1 MKKTFVKILN
11 YSILLLLIFCFSKT
25 NAQTLNVPA
34 RSTSAMSG
42 TQFVNYI
49 TSMSL
54 TNRENAIFTEVMN
67 GNVPAFMRNMVPVN
81 SSATINST
89 VYTATY
95 FVIPDYLAIGCD
107 SDYFLC
113 PMTPMLA
120 QQIADQLAC
129 TLPTRKMVNNIWTA
143 ATVHLSPSTIAP
155 SPQMTTVPV
164 FATHDSTVWVQRSA
178 MLAAHPLG
186 ELVGGDKKDV
196 VISNII
202 YGYPAPGRVVI
213 YGWHYTS
220 GSPIQPLYNGHEET
234 YADYSHG
241 IRLVQLACTLN
252 GNATTVNDI
261 LTSSTYNTV
270 LSDEGAI
277 ATPRYPVGSPQVNT
291 PTSFCA
297 LRENSTSI
305 RVILTD
311 EPLNSGYFVQTSTN
325 GISFGAS
332 QTFADTNFLITNL
345 LPDSIYYIRIA
356 AFSNTD
362 TSAWSEVLGATPSS
376 FSERVLAVNG
386 FDRASTGNT
395 YNFIRQHG
403 KAISKSG
410 YLFSS
415 ATNDAV
421 LNGLVNLQSFAI
433 VDWISGD
440 ESTAN
445 ETFSTA
451 EQGKISSFL
460 NNGGKLFVSGAEI
473 AWDLDNKGSTADKS
487 FYNNYLKAQYVNDA
501 PNGQSATYYNITPVT
516 SQFFSNLPAF
526 SFDNGTHGTINVKYP
541 DVIIGLNGGINCFYY
556 TTLAINYS
564 GICYTGNFPS
574 GSVQGKLVNLGFP
587 FETVY
592 PDTSSKKLM
601 SRIMVYFEPTPTAT
615 LTASGPTAFCQ
626 GDSVILSA
634 AEDFGNT
641 YQWTLNGNNIVN
653 ETQNSLT
660 IHQSGNYAV
669 LVYHNGQVALSPTI
683 PITVNPNPVAGIT
696 TTDPTSFCADDSA
709 LLTATS
715 GSDYAFQWLLN
726 GTAIQGATNSAYNA
740 SLQGNY
746 SVSVTANTCN
756 SISNSIS
763 LTVLSAPIAFAGND
777 TSVCYGSYITLSATG
792 GCNYQW
798 NHSALQNTPFMPA
811 ATTTY
816 NVTVTNVSG
825 CSSTD
830 DITVVVHS
838 LPQTPTITQYNHYL
852 LSSLASSYQWY
863 DTNGALVGDTIQLL
877 IPQHDGIYYVIITD
891 SNGCSI
897 QSQPYNYVTTSI
909 IGVSDQEF
917 FSLYFDQS
925 LNNLLIRINSGDNY
939 QTSFILCDSKGNEL
953 FDKNILI
960 IGNQTTLI
968 NLSEFSSGIYF
979 VKFISDHCMQT
990 KKLVLVK

>member
-1 MKKTFVKILN
+1 
-11 YSILLLLIFCFSKT
+11 
-25 NAQTLNVPA
+25 
-34 RSTSAMSG
+34 
-42 TQFVNYI
+42 
-49 TSMSL
+49 MSL

-67 GNVPAFMRNMVPVN
+67 GNIPAFMRNMVPVN
-81 SSATINST
+81 SSATISGT

-95 FVIPDYLAIGCD
+95 YVIPDYLAIGCD

-113 PMTPMLA
+113 PMTPLLA
-120 QQIADQLAC
+120 QQIADQLTC
-129 TLPTRKMVNNIWTA
+129 TLPTRKMVNNIWTT

-155 SPQMTTVPV
+155 NPQMTTVPV

-178 MLAAHPLG
+178 VLAAHPLG

-297 LRENSTSI
+297 LRENSTSLRI
-305 RVILTD
+305 ILTD
-311 EPLNSGYFVQTSTN
+311 EPLNSGYFVQTSAN

-332 QTFADTNFLITNL
+332 QTFADTNFLLTNL
-345 LPDSIYYIRIA
+345 LSDSIYYIRIA

-362 TSAWSEVLGATPSS
+362 TSAWSEVLAATPSS
-376 FSERVLAVNG
+376 FSERVLVVNG
-386 FDRASTGNT
+386 FDRPSTGNT

-403 KAISKSG
+403 KAIYKSG

-421 LNGLVNLQSFAI
+421 LNGLVILQNFAI

-440 ESTAN
+440 ESTTN

-460 NNGGKLFVSGAEI
+460 NYGGKLFVSGSEI

-501 PNGQSATYYNITPVT
+501 PNGQSATYYNITPVA
-516 SQFFSNLPAF
+516 SQFFNNLPAF

-541 DVIIGLNGGINCFYY
+541 DVINGLYGGINCFYY
-556 TTLAINYS
+556 TSLATNYS

-592 PDTSSKKLM
+592 PDTSSRKLM
-601 SRIMVYFEPTPTAT
+601 SRIMVYFEPSPSAT
-615 LTASGPTAFCQ
+615 LSASGPTTFCQ
-626 GDSVILSA
+626 GDSIILSA
-634 AEDFGNT
+634 TEDFGNT
-641 YQWTLNGNNIVN
+641 YQWTINGNNIAN
-653 ETQNSLT
+653 EINSSIT

-669 LVYHNGQVALSPTI
+669 LVYHNGQVAMSPTI

-696 TTDPTSFCADDSA
+696 TADPTSFCADDST

-715 GSDYAFQWLLN
+715 GSGYDFQWLLN
-726 GTAIQGATNSAYNA
+726 GTAIQGATNSAYTA
-740 SLQGNY
+740 SMQGNY
-746 SVSVTANTCN
+746 SVSVSANTCN
-756 SISNSIS
+756 SISNSIA
-763 LTVLSAPIAFAGND
+763 LTIWPSPIAFAGND
-777 TSVCYGSYITLSATG
+777 TSVCAGSNITLTAIG

-798 NHSALQNTPFMPA
+798 DQSVLQNTPFMPA

-825 CSSTD
+825 CSNTD
-830 DITVVVHS
+830 DITVTIHS
-838 LPQTPTITQYNHYL
+838 LPQAPTITQYNHYL

-877 IPQHDGIYYVIITD
+877 VPQHDGIYYVIITD
-891 SNGCSI
+891 IDGCNS
-897 QSQPYNYVTTSI
+897 QSQAFNYVATGLNTLST
-909 IGVSDQEF
+909 QEI
-917 FSLYFDQS
+917 FSVYFDNS
-925 LNNLLIRINSGDNY
+925 LDVLSINNNSVSSY
-939 QTSFILCDSKGNEL
+939 KTSFILSDSKGNEL
-953 FDKNILI
+953 IKRTISLE
-960 IGNQTTLI
+960 GNQTIFI

-979 VKFISDHCMQT
+979 VKFISDHCMRT
-990 KKLVLVK
+990 EKIVLVK